1 MSSHQPTHEL
11 LAGPM
16 IKEEEKKKKE
26 KEERFNV
33 SHGMGQPFVSAFGS
47 RPKVNSDREV
57 NCQRLKLGI
66 YKLLQ
71 EIEDLKGDL
80 LSDFTEI
87 PLHGD
92 ESSVFI
98 GVGY

>member
-1 MSSHQPTHEL
+1 
-11 LAGPM
+11 M

-57 NCQRLKLGI
+57 NC
-66 YKLLQ
+66 
-71 EIEDLKGDL
+71 
-80 LSDFTEI
+80 
-87 PLHGD
+87 
-92 ESSVFI
+92 
-98 GVGY
+98 